1 MVIVVASK
9 NPAKIEAVKLALKND
24 FANAEVVSIE
34 VDSLVSSQPFT
45 DEETKQGSINRAK
58 NALDK
63 TPNATLAVGLEG
75 GAFREG
81 KDVWNTVWC
90 SVVDRE
96 GNVFSVNGMRFVLPT
111 VISEKMNEGTELGY
125 VMDQISGKT
134 NTKHD
139 EGMIG
144 IVSNGYVKRAEA
156 YADLVKLAL
165 GLWNGRKWE
174 KNIKMLDFSRKVI
187 E

>member
-9 NPAKIEAVKLALKND
+9 NPAKVEAVKLALKND
-24 FANAEVVSIE
+24 LSNAEVVSIE
-34 VDSLVSSQPFT
+34 VDSLVSAQPFT
-45 DEETKQGSINRAK
+45 DKETKQGSINRAK
-58 NALDK
+58 NALNK

-81 KDVWNTVWC
+81 KNVWNTVWC
-90 SVVDRE
+90 SVVDRD
-96 GNVFSVNGMRFVLPT
+96 GHIFSVDGMRFQLPKI
-111 VISEKMNEGTELGY
+111 ISEKMNEGTELGF

-144 IVSNGYVKRAEA
+144 IISNGYIKRAEA

-165 GLWNGRKWE
+165 GLWSGSNWE
-174 KNIKMLDFSRKVI
+174 TSIKNT
-187 E
+187 